1 MVDTLEKHTTKLLK
15 ALQSSWSLRAIVA
28 LGILFRITEYLH
40 NRSFNEAEAPLAMSI
55 IHRSWASLL
64 DVADYVQPGL
74 TAAPGFAYIE
84 KIVTQ
89 ILGNTEPAFRIFP
102 LIAGIVGLLL
112 FVELARRYLDRAV
125 LPVALF
131 FFATNDY
138 LIVFSS
144 EAKQYSL
151 DVSIA
156 IALVLFALWIVHTEM
171 KATHL
176 LFFGLS
182 GTIAL
187 WFSHPAV
194 FVYAAGTTI
203 VLYAIIRARKWH
215 LALVMAISS
224 STVLVIFG
232 LMYLLVLRNLSNL
245 ITGFR
250 GSFVPLVPTSL
261 ADLQLLGYCLL
272 RTIKNPMGSPTYE
285 LGLAAVSFVIGL
297 VVIFRKR
304 PYVGALITVTFFF
317 TLIASSLKRY
327 PFEGRLLLFTTPFL
341 VLALAQGLCSIYRAT
356 KKGSWIIGIALVAL
370 LMMPSAYSATY
381 HLFRPRTSEE
391 LRPVMLYFKE
401 RYQPGDIV
409 YIYYAAVNAFQYY
422 AERFGFEHLDSIT
435 GSAARNNPEIY
446 YQELNELKG
455 NHRVWIVFSHI
466 FRRGIDEEILF
477 VSYLK
482 SIGVQCES
490 LRVQGAALY
499 LFDLADTE

>member
-1 MVDTLEKHTTKLLK
+1 MVNMLEKHTTRLLK
-15 ALQSSWSLRAIVA
+15 ALQSDWSLRAIAA
-28 LGILFRITEYLH
+28 LGMLFRITEYLH
-40 NRSFNEAEAPLAMSI
+40 NRSFNEAEAPLAMNI
-55 IHRSWASLL
+55 IHRSYASLL
-64 DVADYVQPGL
+64 NVADYVQTAL
-74 TAAPGFAYIE
+74 TAPPGFAYIE
-84 KIVTQ
+84 KIATQ

-112 FVELARRYLDRAV
+112 FLAMARRYLDRAV

-138 LIVFSS
+138 LIQFSS

-182 GTIAL
+182 GAIAF
-187 WFSHPAV
+187 WFSHSAV

-203 VLYAIIRARKWH
+203 LLYAIIRVRKWH
-215 LALVMAISS
+215 LALVMVISTS
-224 STVLVIFG
+224 MALVSFG
-232 LMYLLVLRNLSNL
+232 LMYLLVLRDLSNL

-285 LGLAAVSFVIGL
+285 LGLAAVSFVVGL
-297 VVIFRKR
+297 VAIFRKR
-304 PYVGALITVTFFF
+304 PYVGALIAATFLF
-317 TLIASSLKRY
+317 TLLASSFKRY
-327 PFEGRLLLFTTPFL
+327 PFEGRLLLFTTPL
-341 VLALAQGLCSIYRAT
+341 LTLALAQGLCCIYRAT
-356 KKGSWIIGIALVAL
+356 KKGSWIIGIALMAL
-370 LMMPSAYSATY
+370 LMAPSACTATY
-381 HLFRPRTSEE
+381 HLFKPRTSEE

-409 YIYYAAVNAFQYY
+409 YIYYAATNAFQYY
-422 AERFGFEHLDSIT
+422 AERFGFEHIDYIM
-435 GSAARNNPEIY
+435 GSPARNNPEIY

-482 SIGVQCES
+482 SIGAQRES

-499 LFDLADTE
+499 LFDLAYIE